1 MTKKVFDDSW
11 KIWIWSNIARGCDKD
26 DIFKTLH
33 ENGFDYELIRDEL
46 NYAPT
51 VEQENIDSLLATKRP
66 DEAPYYIANCRK
78 VESDKV
84 EMYILED
91 FLTQDECQ
99 RLIELMNTS
108 LRPSTITKENEPDAY
123 FRTSKSCDYAYID
136 DPLSVDIDKRI
147 CRTLGINPYYAEV
160 MQGQMYE
167 IGEEFKAHTDWFAPN
182 TDEYERF
189 AAVRGQRT
197 WTFTIYL
204 NDVESGGET
213 LFENIDIMIRPKTG
227 TAVIWNNLYIDG
239 QPNPDTIH
247 HALPVK
253 AGYKA
258 IITKWFR
265 NKGAGDMYAREEAGR
280 VPNFTKTGFQ
290 KMEFPDEVFQ
300 EVKSYLNQNRHLEE
314 KEHQSLDFLSNDA
327 VHPTGMIELP
337 VPIKEQV
344 AEAIKPLIEEW
355 AGVELAFT
363 CVYGIRRYHQ
373 GTTLD
378 LHTDISDTHILSAIV
393 NIEQDVDEKWPLEIE
408 DNYFRSHDVFLKP
421 GEMLL
426 YESARLLHGRTT
438 PLKGDSFCNIF
449 VHFRPVSD
457 DWKHRMVV

>member
-1 MTKKVFDDSW
+1 
-11 KIWIWSNIARGCDKD
+11 
-26 DIFKTLH
+26 
-33 ENGFDYELIRDEL
+33 
-46 NYAPT
+46 
-51 VEQENIDSLLATKRP
+51 
-66 DEAPYYIANCRK
+66 
-78 VESDKV
+78 
-84 EMYILED
+84 
-91 FLTQDECQ
+91 
-99 RLIELMNTS
+99 
-108 LRPSTITKENEPDAY
+108 
-123 FRTSKSCDYAYID
+123 
-136 DPLSVDIDKRI
+136 
-147 CRTLGINPYYAEV
+147 
-160 MQGQMYE
+160 
-167 IGEEFKAHTDWFAPN
+167 
-182 TDEYERF
+182 
-189 AAVRGQRT
+189 
-197 WTFTIYL
+197 
-204 NDVESGGET
+204 
-213 LFENIDIMIRPKTG
+213 
-227 TAVIWNNLYIDG
+227 
-239 QPNPDTIH
+239 
-247 HALPVK
+247 
-253 AGYKA
+253 
-258 IITKWFR
+258 
-265 NKGAGDMYAREEAGR
+265 MYAREEAGR

-290 KMEFPDEVFQ
+290 KMEFPDEIFQ